1 MNKKKDKPKS
11 LSLNNHVTTMG
22 FEPTRPFEHH
32 PLKMASLPI
41 SPRGLKQK
49 KSSEK
54 RTTFC
59 DPTGARTQD
68 PIIKSDVLY
77 QLSYRVFFL
86 F

>member
-1 MNKKKDKPKS
+1 
-11 LSLNNHVTTMG
+11 MG

-32 PLKMASLPI
+32 HLKVASLPI

-77 QLSYRVFFL
+77 QLSYRVKGI
-86 F
+86 